1 LNPLAV
7 LERGFSLTRL
17 AGGAIIRDAADA
29 PAGTK
34 IETRLARGTLDS
46 KVTDARKET

>member
-1 LNPLAV
+1 

-34 IETRLARGTLDS
+34 IETRLARGSLEANVTVS
-46 KVTDARKET
+46 KKET